1 MKLRHM
7 QSRLLAATALA
18 ALTLSATGIAS
29 AQDTTSAKGKL
40 SYALGYQLGRETA
53 ESGEV
58 LDVATMTKALQDG
71 YAKKDPAV
79 PVDQM
84 RDAYQAMQQRLQA
97 KAKAEFDK
105 AAAENKT
112 KSDGYLAQNKA
123 KAGVKTLPDGVQY
136 RVIEVG
142 NGAKPT
148 PASSVELEVSGPF
161 PWGQQPTPV
170 PAAQKMA
177 STKLSEIE
185 MPAIREVLALM
196 PQGSKWEIVLP
207 PEKAFGNDPR
217 SPFPPNVAVQF
228 EIKLVSVK

>member
-1 MKLRHM
+1 MKLRFM

-18 ALTLSATGIAS
+18 ALTLSATGLAS

-40 SYALGYQLGRETA
+40 SYALGYQLGRETV
-53 ESGEV
+53 ESGEA
-58 LDVATMTKALQDG
+58 LDLATMTKALQDG

-97 KAKAEFDK
+97 KAKAAFEK

-136 RVIEVG
+136 RVIETG

-148 PASSVELEVSGPF
+148 PASSVDLEVSGPY
-161 PWGQQPTPV
+161 PWGQQPTPA

-185 MPAIREVLALM
+185 MPAVREVLAMM

>member
-1 MKLRHM
+1 MKLRFM

-18 ALTLSATGIAS
+18 ALTLSATGLAS

-40 SYALGYQLGRETA
+40 SYALGYQLGRETV
-53 ESGEV
+53 ESGEA
-58 LDVATMTKALQDG
+58 LDLATMTKALQDG

-97 KAKAEFDK
+97 KAKAAFEK

-136 RVIEVG
+136 RVIETG

-148 PASSVELEVSGPF
+148 PASSIELEVSGPY
-161 PWGQQPTPV
+161 PWGPQPTPA

-185 MPAIREVLALM
+185 MPAIREVLAMM

>member
-1 MKLRHM
+1 MKLRFM

-18 ALTLSATGIAS
+18 ALTLSATGLAS

-40 SYALGYQLGRETA
+40 SYALGYQLGRETV
-53 ESGEV
+53 ESGEA
-58 LDVATMTKALQDG
+58 LDLATMTKALQDG

-97 KAKAEFDK
+97 KAKAAFDK

-136 RVIEVG
+136 RVIETG

-148 PASSVELEVSGPF
+148 PASSVELEVSGPY
-161 PWGQQPTPV
+161 PWGQQPTPA

-185 MPAIREVLALM
+185 MPAIREVLAMM